1 MTKPRQQHLSVVPQ
15 AEKPRAPRS
24 ALAERLNAIPR
35 PACLL
40 QCPRC
45 AGQELIEARSGV
57 LLQGGK
63 TRGGTKAM
71 LCVACLLRGER
82 VVV

>member
-1 MTKPRQQHLSVVPQ
+1 MTKPRQQHLSVVPP
-15 AEKPRAPRS
+15 AEKPADRRLQAGQ
-24 ALAERLNAIPR
+24 RLNAIPR

-45 AGQELIEARSGV
+45 AGQELIETKSGV
-57 LLQGGK
+57 FLQGGK
-63 TRGGTKAM
+63 TKGGTKSY
-71 LCVACLLRGER
+71 LCAACFMRGER